1 MTFGTFFM
9 VFVMVFMFV
18 GLVTLCRIVN
28 KLDDVVSELI
38 HIHSHIEDVCRD
50 VEWNRHTLDTIQMC
64 TDRIYGMVDDAEDE
78 NECECVKDDTE
89 GELTAEEIDEIV
101 KDVTRIVEAIE
112 DDEDEIDIHLITPE
126 DYHFAN
132 GFSKNELT
140 YYPNT
145 DQVKYFF
152 DDDTCLAMED
162 IPEYIGDGLLFFG
175 MNVQE
180 PNVVYVRNH
189 VLNADFR
196 IEKFVGGCN
205 E

>member
-1 MTFGTFFM
+1 MTLVETMMVIGLIMMFFM
-9 VFVMVFMFV
+9 MITMFV
-18 GLVTLCRIVN
+18 VVCKLCGVR
-28 KLDDVVSELI
+28 DDILAVLHKMDLMKVDVDSIQRRVVES
-38 HIHSHIEDVCRD
+38 
-50 VEWNRHTLDTIQMC
+50 TIDISDITRYMRAK
-64 TDRIYGMVDDAEDE
+64 DRKD
-78 NECECVKDDTE
+78 NTECE
-89 GELTAEEIDEIV
+89 LTDEEIEEIV
-101 KDVTRIVEAIE
+101 KDMGEIVKAIE

-132 GFSKNELT
+132 GYSKNELT

-180 PNVVYVRNH
+180 PNIVYVRNH

>member
-28 KLDDVVSELI
+28 KLDDVVRELI

-50 VEWNRHTLDTIQMC
+50 VERNRETLNSIEMFTCHISNA
-64 TDRIYGMVDDAEDE
+64 VDDAEDE

>member
-50 VEWNRHTLDTIQMC
+50 VEWNRHTLDTIQMY
-64 TDRIYGMVDDAEDE
+64 TDRIYDIVDDAEDE

-132 GFSKNELT
+132 GYSKNELT